1 MQRKKKEKN
10 KKMRREEEWIRFFL
24 QQKDSAHM
32 EDASQ
37 QLYQL
42 AKVQHNYGPAHVSP
56 EQKGDCC
63 F

>member
-1 MQRKKKEKN
+1 
-10 KKMRREEEWIRFFL
+10 MRREEEWIRFFL